1 MGRICSITAAMLLL
15 MTTWVVAGNF
25 EVLSDASAVRTP
37 TPLYVTPGMVVKAE
51 FKSHQAAAPE
61 IRTESDALLPERAPL
76 PTVKPRPAAAFKQ
89 RRAAANTSPPPTRP
103 LERAR
108 DANVAQAKDEG
119 NDLELDLEKDLVI
132 SPPPPRT
139 EEKGATVTGPA
150 VKTRGTNVQE
160 AIEAAKP
167 KPKAK
172 KKRRVKRVVPHRSGQ
187 FAASPRLI
195 RKVHPLTSY
204 NPWSVP
210 AGTYHRQ
217 GCPVGR
223 PALSG
228 ESYSR
233 IAPPPT
239 VRRYV
244 RDGVTVKLAPRP
256 VPASYPDSYYQ
267 SDGSDVV
274 SSALDVIGI
283 PFAFISSF
291 F

>member
-15 MTTWVVAGNF
+15 MTTWVVAGTF

-51 FKSHQAAAPE
+51 FRSHQAAAPE
-61 IRTESDALLPERAPL
+61 IRTESDALLPEHAPL
-76 PTVKPRPAAAFKQ
+76 PGVKPRPAAAFKQ
-89 RRAAANTSPPPTRP
+89 RRAAANTSPPPARP
-103 LERAR
+103 LQRAR
-108 DANVAQAKDEG
+108 DANVAQAKDEA

-139 EEKGATVTGPA
+139 EDKGATEARPA
-150 VKTRGTNVQE
+150 VETRGTGVQE

-167 KPKAK
+167 KAK
-172 KKRRVKRVVPHRSGQ
+172 KKRRVRRAAPRRSGQ
-187 FAASPRLI
+187 FASSPRAI
-195 RKVHPLTSY
+195 HKVRPLTSY

-210 AGTYHRQ
+210 AGSYDRPN
-217 GCPVGR
+217 CPVGR
-223 PALSG
+223 PSLSG

-256 VPASYPDSYYQ
+256 VPASYADSYYQ